1 MADPVSSLDG
11 ILGNLDLSF
20 GNPVSLGVNIFL
32 STIIGGLVILIIVEV
47 FSKKFSK
54 AVNPMHAF
62 LVSLVASVINLLGII
77 SVLGA
82 FVGSLPLAGMIVMLL
97 PVIVWVAMIKLFFT
111 HFSITH
117 SLIIGVICY
126 LISIYLIPGLV
137 YTAGTFI
144 PS

>member
-62 LVSLVASVINLLGII
+62 LVSLAASVINLLGII

-82 FVGSLPLAGMIVMLL
+82 FVGSLPLVGMIVMLL
-97 PVIVWVAMIKLFFT
+97 PVIVWVAMIKIFFS
-111 HFSITH
+111 HFSIKH

-126 LISIYLIPGLV
+126 LISIYLIPSLV
-137 YTAGTFI
+137 SMASAFV